1 MVKEVGGGKPKKP
14 ISARDKRR
22 KAAPQPAKKKKEE
35 RYIAYHDL
43 SESLTRRASKAV
55 ESMDLITP
63 YTLATTLNIKLSL
76 ARRVLRLLAENGVVK
91 VIDKSRALIIAVPA
105 SKASKA

>member
-22 KAAPQPAKKKKEE
+22 KAAPQPAKKKEE

-43 SESLTRRASKAV
+43 SESLIRRASKAV

-76 ARRVLRLLAENGVVK
+76 ARRVLRLLAENGAVK

-105 SKASKA
+105 SKAK